1 MPSIKSL
8 YPRAWDNRPPN
19 NSPVPKIVHKS
30 FCKAVGANFL
40 YLQFLFLGLFC
51 YIFGSLFLQTSHIH
65 NLHVVFVDYDG
76 GSIGRAVL
84 GAYAALQGPTFP
96 SLIERSPSDF
106 PTSIDLLE
114 VVCKTRY
121 WGALYVSPGASGR
134 LQEALTDGTAA
145 SAYNNTDVMAYIW
158 NEAMY
163 APTVDSAISASLE
176 LLSGAARVAYSTAN
190 GTGNITSVFGPATL
204 SVLADPWQLQSIN
217 IQPTSQGSRAI
228 YNTVVIILILIQEFF
243 YLGTINGLYAQFKLY
258 AYVDPYRIIIV
269 RNAISLSYTFIG
281 SLCVISTIWAFKSG
295 WDINGS
301 QFILSWVVLW
311 LFAHI
316 NFLTIDVFTIWLPPP
331 FVPMALVSWIIF
343 NVTSTLLPF
352 DLSPAFY
359 RIGYIFPAHE
369 LYQVLIDI
377 WSRGCNPQLHYAL
390 PILFAWE
397 LVALIS
403 SALGIFRRCH
413 FAMLGEDLQKK
424 EFKERLDAAVEFE
437 MEGMNETKQKHPE
450 PVKPE
455 AEQKYEAARPEKAI
469 PEGGDEERVVRG
481 ELSLVLGQVNTRQR
495 WDQERTSM
503 ACNFGPAFTLLFSH
517 EGDNDAQEI

>member
-8 YPRAWDNRPPN
+8 YPRAWDSRLPNNRPA
-19 NSPVPKIVHKS
+19 PKIAPKS

-65 NLHVVFVDYDG
+65 NFHVVFVDYDG

-96 SLIERSPSDF
+96 SLIQRSPSDF

-114 VVCKTRY
+114 AVCKTSY

-134 LQEALTDGTAA
+134 LQKALADDTAA
-145 SAYNNTDVMAYIW
+145 SAYNNTQVLTYIW

-163 APTVDSAISASLE
+163 APTVDSAISASFE
-176 LLSGAARVAYSTAN
+176 LLSGAARVAYSTGN
-190 GTGNITSVFGPATL
+190 GTGNITSVLGPATL
-204 SVLADPWQLQSIN
+204 SVLADPWELQSIN
-217 IQPTSQGSRAI
+217 IQPTAQGSRAI

-281 SLCVISTIWAFKSG
+281 SLCVIGTIWAFKSG

-301 QFILSWVVLW
+301 QFILSWLVLW

-316 NFLTIDVFTIWLPPP
+316 NFLTIDVFTIWLPHP

-352 DLSPAFY
+352 DLSPAVY
-359 RIGYIFPAHE
+359 RVGYIFPAHE

-397 LVALIS
+397 LVALIL
-403 SALGIFRRCH
+403 SALGVFRRCH
-413 FAMLGEDLQKK
+413 FAMLGEDLQKR

-437 MEGMNETKQKHPE
+437 MERINETKQKHRE
-450 PVKPE
+450 PVQPE
-455 AEQKYEAARPEKAI
+455 VEQEYKTTLPKESI
-469 PEGGDEERVVRG
+469 SEGGDEERVLRQ
-481 ELSLVLGQVNTRQR
+481 ELSHVLEQVNTRQQQ
-495 WDQERTSM
+495 DQERTNT
-503 ACNFGPAFTLLFSH
+503 ACNFGPAFTPLFSN
-517 EGDNDAQEI
+517 EGGNDA

>member
-19 NSPVPKIVHKS
+19 NSPVLKNVRKS

-76 GSIGRAVL
+76 GAIGRAVL
-84 GAYAALQGPTFP
+84 GAYASLHGPKFP

-114 VVCKTRY
+114 AVCRARY
-121 WGALYVSPGASGR
+121 WGALYVSQGASGR
-134 LQEALTDGTAA
+134 LQEALTDSAAA

-158 NEAMY
+158 NEALY
-163 APTVDSAISASLE
+163 APTIDSAISASLQ
-176 LLSGAARVAYSTAN
+176 LLSGAARVAYST
-190 GTGNITSVFGPATL
+190 GKETGNITSAFSPVAL
-204 SVLADPWQLQSIN
+204 SVFANPWELQSIN
-217 IQPTSQGSRAI
+217 IQPTLQGSRAI

-258 AYVDPYRIIIV
+258 ARVDPYRIIIV
-269 RNAISLSYTFIG
+269 RNVVSLSYTFIG

-301 QFILSWVVLW
+301 QFILSWAVIW

-316 NFLTIDVFTIWLPPP
+316 NFLTLDMFTIWLPPP

-352 DLSPAFY
+352 ELSPAFY
-359 RIGYIFPAHE
+359 RIGFIFPAHE

-390 PILFAWE
+390 PILFTWE
-397 LVALIS
+397 LLTLIS
-403 SALGIFRRCH
+403 SAFGVFRRCH
-413 FAMLGEDLQKK
+413 FAVLGEELQKK
-424 EFKERLDAAVEFE
+424 EFKERLDAAVAFE
-437 MEGMNETKQKHPE
+437 MERENEMKQKHPA
-450 PVKPE
+450 PAKPE
-455 AEQKYEAARPEKAI
+455 ADQKHEEALPEQAI
-469 PEGGDEERVVRG
+469 SEGEDEERVVRE
-481 ELSLVLGQVNTRQR
+481 ELALVLEQVNTRQQR
-495 WDQERTSM
+495 EQERAST
-503 ACNFGPAFTLLFSH
+503 ACNFGPTFNLPFSQ
-517 EGDNDAQEI
+517 EGVDGA

>member
-8 YPRAWDNRPPN
+8 YPRACDNRPPN
-19 NSPVPKIVHKS
+19 NSQVPKTVRKS
-30 FCKAVGANFL
+30 FCKAAGTNFL
-40 YLQFLFLGLFC
+40 YLQLLFLGLFS

-76 GSIGRAVL
+76 GAIGRAVL
-84 GAYAALQGPTFP
+84 SAYAALQGPAFP
-96 SLIERSPSDF
+96 SLIQQSPSDF
-106 PTSIDLLE
+106 PAPIDLLE
-114 VVCKTRY
+114 AVCKTTY
-121 WGALYVSPGASGR
+121 WGALYVSPGASDR
-134 LQEALTDGTAA
+134 LQDALTDSAAA
-145 SAYNNTDVMAYIW
+145 SAYDNTDVLTYIW

-163 APTVDSAISASLE
+163 APTVDSAISASLG
-176 LLSGAARVAYSTAN
+176 LLSEAARVAYSTGN
-190 GTGNITSVFGPATL
+190 GTGKVTSVSGPATL
-204 SVLADPWQLQSIN
+204 SVLADPWKLQSIN

-228 YNTVVIILILIQEFF
+228 YNTVVIILVLIQEFF

-258 AYVDPYRIIIV
+258 ARVDPYRIIIV
-269 RNAISLSYTFIG
+269 RNAISLSYTLIG
-281 SLCVISTIWAFKSG
+281 SLCVIGTIWGFKSG
-295 WDINGS
+295 WNINGS
-301 QFILSWVVLW
+301 QFVLSWVVLW

-316 NFLTIDVFTIWLPPP
+316 NFLTIDVFTIWLPHP

-397 LVALIS
+397 LVGLIL
-403 SALGIFRRCH
+403 SALG
-413 FAMLGEDLQKK
+413 KK
-424 EFKERLDAAVEFE
+424 EFKERLDAAVDFE
-437 MEGMNETKQKHPE
+437 MRSRNEMEQKHSE

-455 AEQKYEAARPEKAI
+455 VGQKYKATCPEQAI
-469 PEGGDEERVVRG
+469 SEEGDQERVVRK
-481 ELSLVLGQVNTRQR
+481 ELSLVLEQVNARQR
-495 WDQERTSM
+495 REQERTST
-503 ACNFGPAFTLLFSH
+503 ACNFGPAFNLILSH
-517 EGDNDAQEI
+517 EGGNDA

>member
-30 FCKAVGANFL
+30 FYKA
-40 YLQFLFLGLFC
+40 
-51 YIFGSLFLQTSHIH
+51 TSHIH
-65 NLHVVFVDYDG
+65 NLHVAFVDYDG
-76 GSIGRAVL
+76 GSIGHAVL
-84 GAYAALQGPTFP
+84 GAYAALQGTKFP

-114 VVCKTRY
+114 AVCKTTY

-134 LQEALTDGTAA
+134 LQEALTDGAAA
-145 SAYNNTDVMAYIW
+145 SAYNNTDVIAYIW

-176 LLSGAARVAYSTAN
+176 LLSGAARVVYSTGN
-190 GTGNITSVFGPATL
+190 GTGNITSIFGPATL
-204 SVLADPWQLQSIN
+204 S
-217 IQPTSQGSRAI
+217 PTAQGSRAI
-228 YNTVVIILILIQEFF
+228 YNTVIIILILIQEFF

-281 SLCVISTIWAFKSG
+281 SLC
-295 WDINGS
+295 
-301 QFILSWVVLW
+301 
-311 LFAHI
+311 
-316 NFLTIDVFTIWLPPP
+316 LPPP
-331 FVPMALVSWIIF
+331 FVLMALVSWIIF

-377 WSRGCNPQLHYAL
+377 WSRGCNPQLHYLL

-397 LVALIS
+397 LVALIL
-403 SALGIFRRCH
+403 SALGVFRRCH

-437 MEGMNETKQKHPE
+437 VERMNETKQKHLE

-455 AEQKYEAARPEKAI
+455 AEQKYEATRPEKAI
-469 PEGGDEERVVRG
+469 SEGGDEERVVRE
-481 ELSLVLGQVNTRQR
+481 ELSFVLEQVNTRQR
-495 WDQERTSM
+495 RDQERTST
-503 ACNFGPAFTLLFSH
+503 ACNFGPAFTLLFSN
-517 EGDNDAQEI
+517 EGGNDA

>member
-1 MPSIKSL
+1 
-8 YPRAWDNRPPN
+8 
-19 NSPVPKIVHKS
+19 
-30 FCKAVGANFL
+30 
-40 YLQFLFLGLFC
+40 
-51 YIFGSLFLQTSHIH
+51 
-65 NLHVVFVDYDG
+65 
-76 GSIGRAVL
+76 
-84 GAYAALQGPTFP
+84 
-96 SLIERSPSDF
+96 
-106 PTSIDLLE
+106 
-114 VVCKTRY
+114 
-121 WGALYVSPGASGR
+121 
-134 LQEALTDGTAA
+134 
-145 SAYNNTDVMAYIW
+145 MAYIW

-176 LLSGAARVAYSTAN
+176 LLSGAATVAYSTGN

-204 SVLADPWQLQSIN
+204 PVLADPWQLQSIN
-217 IQPTSQGSRAI
+217 IQPTAQGSRAI

-424 EFKERLDAAVEFE
+424 EFKERLDAAVGFE
-437 MEGMNETKQKHPE
+437 MERMNETKQKHPE
-450 PVKPE
+450 PVQPE
-455 AEQKYEAARPEKAI
+455 AEQKYKAARPEKAI
-469 PEGGDEERVVRG
+469 SKGGDEERVVRK

-495 WDQERTSM
+495 RDQERTSM

-517 EGDNDAQEI
+517 EGDNDAKEI